1 MWSLVS
7 RMMALFTRLLL
18 NHFCRRYLKQRLRR
32 VMWSISENRIEL
44 LDVALDTKAM
54 RSVTIASQSRLIAES
69 CRVSKLEVVAPK
81 FGSLLRR
88 RPSGFSLQLTGVFIA
103 VRLDDKI
110 DPDSTGAKP
119 DVVGALASKKDWQ
132 TKILVAARAW
142 LAENVACH
150 SHLMAKDIEI
160 DLSHPCGQRLVGR
173 CSVARFFANDSANA
187 ATHGMGASEV
197 AEAQDVGDKG
207 SASLDG
213 AQPVSTKTRLL
224 SQGAVS
230 WEGLSVRIGRDR
242 FEFPGGYV
250 KIGRQE
256 RALAAELHLNVP
268 RAALSA
274 PFDSAPFFF
283 ISRWNRNRGE
293 ATSAGGGASI
303 IFSLSV
309 KGSASIDVSS
319 DASRSIAI
327 IDGGRFEWDPC
338 TSFFIA
344 KASDVRVDGIVQAR
358 FSQLKLQR
366 SRRDAHISLMSS
378 PRAVAF
384 IACDDPDQLSALIE
398 AITRSGLTE
407 QPGPCSQSR
416 SRPVSPHC
424 LSTPTFR
431 AECPGGLDIRL
442 CSVFCSFKRPAY
454 TLSDSGWTAEAAHLV
469 ARAGD
474 SLVLTLVKDDTVGP
488 LSSAARRATIG
499 AFSVA
504 FDRRGMD
511 NAAFTI
517 TTSRIDAVGDWNMRD
532 TVRREVARIAQ
543 SSLLLGFSR
552 GRAGTAVS
560 SGSRDE
566 SRGERLMVL
575 ARAGRVVLRD
585 QELNDDDDWSGRY
598 QKSSA
603 RLDGVEYRLTAKDGD
618 KLTIAAVEC
627 SGLMGSFEATGLDSR
642 RTRMVSDDEGSGD
655 EASNDAAIDV
665 SRSFHDDPTNATI
678 SAFVRRG
685 LLRLVP
691 PLQQSNS
698 STGSAQGAQAG
709 KPSEGSQ
716 KDGDSINGMS
726 SIRVYLALYDC
737 DVEYSPQ
744 LDDSTGNRD
753 LEAAVRVGFARFGAM
768 LCADR
773 QVAVCSTRVR
783 DLELDVL
790 DRRQSKDDL
799 PRTCKL
805 REDDRRARLATLDVF
820 DAVSKGERDVSSIL
834 ITSGTLRLYVCHD
847 SLQSVVDLCNA
858 LSRDARRR
866 FRRAGEADSGMPM
879 DTVNDDD
886 EASTLGLESSLY
898 EEDDTSVVSTSDRG
912 CNDSS
917 RLLVENYVPKCTSS
931 EDEEEA
937 DLAEVTV
944 ETPSRMIVVPDE
956 IELDTMVSNDWR
968 RLRAASD
975 ATVED
980 EATVICS
987 DDDGGVEGEPAAAWY
1002 AADDINKATTLV
1014 REHFQKQVALEDG
1027 VEDIDD
1033 DDIVDEEPEFRFEI
1047 RSTAVCCRL
1056 FAGSEWEH
1064 STSSDESRGSRVL
1077 ASHLLTSL
1085 LDVDSSTAVGR
1096 QPSISAT
1103 ERGANNR
1110 RRRRRGYGRNL
1121 DKLCEV
1127 LATGLRIRF
1136 VRPYEKREAFRLETT
1151 IKDFKMTES
1160 VSTESGALRPALEH
1174 WRSNARHPRQTKD
1187 PMLRIVA
1194 HSIEEAAGGGSGD
1207 LPDSTRRR
1215 ASSIGADG
1223 DEPGAWSSTC
1233 RRSAT
1238 SRKVTR
1244 AKLRLLPL
1252 RCRLDAEFL
1261 RFVDAFFGTL
1271 ELDSADDRPRRR
1283 ERAEVVDREDDAV
1296 WIDDDCAL
1304 ETSPVVEHVSFSGY
1318 APRTAH
1324 RRGFEASL
1332 AVLEVAPWK
1341 LKVDYIPRGVDASA
1355 LRRGSL
1361 SELLHLFAL
1370 ERVELDL
1377 RRCRASSATLAGALE
1392 RVRAIWA
1399 AELREEQ
1406 LHRFV
1411 AGAEP
1416 VRPIAAVGV
1425 SAVDLLAAPVAESL
1439 VKGNRGRPL
1448 RQLSKS
1454 TATFAGVT
1462 AFEAARASRKVATKL
1477 ADAIDG
1483 ALPPAHRSSGYK
1495 ASGITRLSSNHH
1507 KQDAPPRDARQGLE
1521 RARDA
1526 FKRSLD
1532 GASEACA
1539 AVVARPSV
1547 RVLRTC
1553 LGVYPLTRRPPHWQ
1567 LLSLLPC
1574 YNQSS
1579 AQRAASP
1586 GFSSA
1591 WSPQWRTTMTSSRL
1605 RFADDYSLLL
1615 VTSNAAQA
1623 PPRNRP
1629 CSFLILSTL
1638 MCTSAS
1644 RTHLFSRCELAHRRV
1659 GRLVRDWLGIAQP
1672 CPQEQSILKAWF
1684 APGIIVVQRFVLVF
1698 IAT

>member
-1 MWSLVS
+1 
-7 RMMALFTRLLL
+7 MALFTRLLL

-32 VMWSISENRIEL
+32 VIWSTSENRIEL

-54 RSVTIASQSRLIAES
+54 RSVTIASQSRLVAES

-81 FGSLLRR
+81 FASLLRR

-103 VRLDDKI
+103 VRLDDTVE
-110 DPDSTGAKP
+110 PDGTGVQP
-119 DVVGALASKKDWQ
+119 DVVGAFASKKDWQ
-132 TKILVAARAW
+132 TKLLVAARAW
-142 LAENVACH
+142 FAEHVARH
-150 SHLMAKDIEI
+150 SYVMAKDIEI

-173 CSVARFFANDSANA
+173 CSVARFFANDGINV
-187 ATHGMGASEV
+187 TTQGTPGASEV
-197 AEAQDVGDKG
+197 GEAEEADDKG
-207 SASLDG
+207 PASSDG
-213 AQPVSTKTRLL
+213 AEMASMKKRLL
-224 SQGAVS
+224 SHGAMA

-242 FEFPGGYV
+242 FELPGGYV
-250 KIGRQE
+250 KIGRLE
-256 RALAAELHLNVP
+256 RSALAAELHLNVP

-283 ISRWNRNRGE
+283 LSRWNRNRGE
-293 ATSAGGGASI
+293 ATSAEGGAPI

-309 KGSASIDVSS
+309 KGAADLDVSS
-319 DASRSIAI
+319 ESGRSVAI
-327 IDGGRFEWDPC
+327 VDGARFEWDPHNR
-338 TSFFIA
+338 FFVA
-344 KASDVRVDGIVQAR
+344 KAGEVRVDGIVQAR
-358 FSQLKLQR
+358 LTQLKLQR
-366 SRRDAHISLMSS
+366 TRRDAQITLTTS
-378 PRAVAF
+378 PRAVAS
-384 IACDDPDQLSALIE
+384 IACDDPDQLGALIK
-398 AITRSGLTE
+398 AIVRSGLTE
-407 QPGPCSQSR
+407 QPGPCTQSLSR
-416 SRPVSPHC
+416 SLSPHC
-424 LSTPTFR
+424 LSTPAFR
-431 AECPGGLDIRL
+431 AECPGGLDVRL
-442 CSVFCSFKRPAY
+442 CSLFLSFKRPSY
-454 TLSDSGWTAEAAHLV
+454 TLSDSGWTADAAHLV

-474 SLVLTLVKDDTVGP
+474 SLVLTLMKDDSVGT
-488 LSSAARRATIG
+488 LSSAPRRATTG

-504 FDRRGMD
+504 FDRRCKE

-517 TTSRIDAVGDWNMRD
+517 TTSRIDAVGDWNMRGNM
-532 TVRREVARIAQ
+532 RRDVARIAQ
-543 SSLLLGFSR
+543 SSLFEGFSR
-552 GRAGTAVS
+552 RRAATAAS
-560 SGSRDE
+560 SGPRDE
-566 SRGERLMVL
+566 TRDERLIVL

-585 QELNDDDDWSGRY
+585 QEIKNDDFSNG
-598 QKSSA
+598 QCEKSSA

-618 KLTIAAVEC
+618 KLTIAAAEC
-627 SGLMGSFEATGLDSR
+627 NGLMGSFKATGHDVR

-655 EASNDAAIDV
+655 EASKDAAIDI

-691 PLQQSNS
+691 PPQQSNP
-698 STGSAQGAQAG
+698 STGSAQSAQARQTDD
-709 KPSEGSQ
+709 SSQ
-716 KDGDSINGMS
+716 NDGDSIHSLSPVRM
-726 SIRVYLALYDC
+726 YLALYDC
-737 DVEYSPQ
+737 DVEYSPL
-744 LDDSTGNRD
+744 LDDSTQNRD

-768 LCADR
+768 LCGDR

-790 DRRQSKDDL
+790 DRRESNDDL
-799 PRTCKL
+799 PRTCRL
-805 REDDRRARLATLDVF
+805 RDDDRRARLATLDVF

-866 FRRAGEADSGMPM
+866 FRRGRGADANSPVEA
-879 DTVNDDD
+879 VNDDYD
-886 EASTLGLESSLY
+886 PSTLSQETPLY

-912 CNDSS
+912 CTDSS

-937 DLAEVTV
+937 ELADVAV
-944 ETPSRMIVVPDE
+944 ETPSRMIVVSEE
-956 IELDTMVSNDWR
+956 IELDTLEYGDWR

-975 ATVED
+975 ATNED
-980 EATVICS
+980 EATAIGS
-987 DDDGGVEGEPAAAWY
+987 DDDSGVEGEPAAAWY

-1014 REHFQKQVALEDG
+1014 REHFQKHVSLEDAF
-1027 VEDIDD
+1027 EDIDD

-1064 STSSDESRGSRVL
+1064 STTTEDSRGSRVL

-1085 LDVDSSTAVGR
+1085 LDVDASVSGDSVR
-1096 QPSISAT
+1096 QPSMH
-1103 ERGANNR
+1103 ERGASNR
-1110 RRRRRGYGRNL
+1110 RRRRRGLGRNI

-1127 LATGLRIRF
+1127 LASGLRIRF
-1136 VRPYEKREAFRLETT
+1136 VRPSESREAFRLETT
-1151 IKDFKMTES
+1151 IKDFKMQES
-1160 VSTESGALRPALEH
+1160 VSTETGALRPALEH

-1194 HSIEEAAGGGSGD
+1194 HSVEETAVGASGD
-1207 LPDSTRRR
+1207 VPDHTRRR
-1215 ASSIGADG
+1215 ASSISSDG
-1223 DEPGAWSSTC
+1223 DEPGAWTSTC

-1271 ELDSADDRPRRR
+1271 DFDAADDRPRRR
-1283 ERAEVVDREDDAV
+1283 ARAEVVDREDDAV

-1304 ETSPVVEHVSFSGY
+1304 ETSPVMEHVSFAGY

-1377 RRCRASSATLAGALE
+1377 RRCRASSATLSGALE
-1392 RVRAIWA
+1392 RVRATWA

-1425 SAVDLLAAPVAESL
+1425 SAVDLVAAPVAESL

-1454 TATFAGVT
+1454 TAAFAGVT

-1483 ALPPAHRSSGYK
+1483 ALPPAHRSGGYR

-1507 KQDAPPRDARQGLE
+1507 KHDAPPRDARQGLE

-1526 FKRSLD
+1526 LKRSLD
-1532 GASEACA
+1532 GASDACA
-1539 AVVARPSV
+1539 AAVARPSV
-1547 RVLRTC
+1547 RVSPQILINAT
-1553 LGVYPLTRRPPHWQ
+1553 TRRQQRWPLRSP
-1567 LLSLLPC
+1567 LLC

-1579 AQRAASP
+1579 AQRADSP

-1591 WSPQWRTTMTSSRL
+1591 SSLPWRTTTTSSRL
-1605 RFADDYSLLL
+1605 LSTDECFQL
-1615 VTSNAAQA
+1615 VLISNAALALPQ
-1623 PPRNRP
+1623 NRP
-1629 CSFLILSTL
+1629 CS
-1638 MCTSAS
+1638 
-1644 RTHLFSRCELAHRRV
+1644 
-1659 GRLVRDWLGIAQP
+1659 
-1672 CPQEQSILKAWF
+1672 
-1684 APGIIVVQRFVLVF
+1684 
-1698 IAT
+1698 